1 MELPDIKVLPVSAA
15 ADPRLRAVLVG
26 YCTHAT
32 AGARCRCG
40 LRFYLDGSVGAARLG
55 CKLAVVFDR
64 KAHAKKRTGEA
75 ARFNRKGA
83 AAWRLVRLPSMLGAL
98 LEDSRS
104 IPPRSVRRNAR
115 LSTNG
120 PSHKSQPCVSENFVK
135 IFSSLRGF
143 EVVLGSEPIKWKFA

>member
-15 ADPRLRAVLVG
+15 AAPRLRAVLVG
-26 YCTHAT
+26 YRTHAT

-40 LRFYLDGSVGAARLG
+40 LRFYLDGSVGGARAG
-55 CKLAVVFDR
+55 CKRAVVVDR
-64 KAHAKKRTGEA
+64 QAQAKKRTDEA

-104 IPPRSVRRNAR
+104 MPAPVGPAKRPAFEADNGVVLVHRSFYFSSIYAR
-115 LSTNG
+115 LTLDQDVAMRS
-120 PSHKSQPCVSENFVK
+120 F
-135 IFSSLRGF
+135 
-143 EVVLGSEPIKWKFA
+143 

>member
-40 LRFYLDGSVGAARLG
+40 LRFYLDGSVVRCSYRLQTG
-55 CKLAVVFDR
+55 SR
-64 KAHAKKRTGEA
+64 GRPTRRTQKKRTDEA

-104 IPPRSVRRNAR
+104 MPAPV
-115 LSTNG
+115 G
-120 PSHKSQPCVSENFVK
+120 PAKRPAFY
-135 IFSSLRGF
+135 
-143 EVVLGSEPIKWKFA
+143 